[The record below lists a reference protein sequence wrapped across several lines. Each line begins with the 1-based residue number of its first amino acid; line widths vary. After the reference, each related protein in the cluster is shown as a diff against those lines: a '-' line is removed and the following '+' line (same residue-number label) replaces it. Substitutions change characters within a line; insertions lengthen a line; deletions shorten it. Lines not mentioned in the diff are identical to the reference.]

1 MKRELEMIFLTNN
14 NKKVKLVVPEPKSG
28 ITAAEINNVMDL
40 VISKTIF
47 GFPQGLAV
55 SKVEA
60 RVVETDVQKII
71 L

>member
-1 MKRELEMIFLTNN
+1 MKRELEMIFLTTN
-14 NKKVKLVVPEPKSG
+14 NKKVKLVVPEPKPN
-28 ITAAEINNVMDL
+28 ITAEEINNVMGF
-40 VISKTIF
+40 VISKSIF

-60 RVVETDVQKII
+60 RIVATDVQEIV

>member
-1 MKRELEMIFLTNN
+1 MKRELEMIFLTTN
-14 NKKVKLVVPEPKSG
+14 NKKVKVVVPEPKAN
-28 ITAAEINNVMDL
+28 ITQEEINTVMDL
-40 VISKTIF
+40 VISKSIF

-60 RVVETDVQKII
+60 RIVETDVQKIA

>member
-1 MKRELEMIFLTNN
+1 MKRELEMIFLTTN
-14 NKKVKLVVPEPKSG
+14 NKKVKVVVPEPKQD
-28 ITAAEINNVMDL
+28 ITQEEINTVMDL
-40 VISKTIF
+40 VISKSIF

-60 RVVETDVQKII
+60 RIVETDVQKIA